1 MAEGNCCPHCY
12 TGKLYYNTAF
22 RRRFMAMASE
32 IGNPTKIAWNV
43 ISPLFKNAAGI
54 KTVRKDY
61 TCSECEK
68 MAYACP
74 HCDRWAK
81 LYETPKQGA
90 TIECGHCDG
99 KSVFRL
105 D

>member
-1 MAEGNCCPHCY
+1 MSDDNRCPHCY
-12 TGKLYYNTAF
+12 SGKLYYNTAF
-22 RRRFMAMASE
+22 RRRMMAMVSE
-32 IGNPTKIAWNV
+32 LGNPHKIAWNV

-61 TCSECEK
+61 TCAECQR
-68 MAYACP
+68 MAFTCP

-81 LYETPKQGA
+81 LDRTPKQA
-90 TIECGHCDG
+90 QTIECGNCGG